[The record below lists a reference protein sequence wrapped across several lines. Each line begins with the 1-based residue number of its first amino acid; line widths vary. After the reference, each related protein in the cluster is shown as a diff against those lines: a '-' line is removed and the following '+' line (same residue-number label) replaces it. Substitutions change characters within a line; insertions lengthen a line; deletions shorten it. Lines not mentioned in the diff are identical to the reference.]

1 MIFADLSIIFATKN
15 KILIRMEQ
23 YFSKIFK
30 ERARLTVF
38 PVQTGA
44 GKSYNIAK
52 VLADNFNTKGFPQ
65 TFIVSPLWSLIDDT
79 VIKLKKFSDTEN
91 DRVLVVKSNSSAW
104 FNFFQNTSKVNA
116 LKKAL
121 AEDVNRNV
129 IDDLIKR
136 YTFLKGIRKIDND
149 QNLDEQSDSDFY
161 NLLNEDKELNTLIK
175 KTRNTI
181 RRSIVAPFQSQRGLS
196 ESKKCEQCLQYH
208 PYLEEL
214 FPELGFFKYRVICL
228 TADKLHRYSY
238 NIMRG
243 KIDSYWSNIP
253 NGSLVIMDE
262 SDQCKIRGKKCF
274 EDAVLNH
281 KSNEDEDRWA
291 LYHKLVDGIEKFEEY
306 FNSDEDFPLHAMW
319 VEDLYKEL
327 KKIADDS
334 RKKLNLQTHLDG
346 SQLSDFKGGLGV
358 IYHDMN
364 DICVNDNK
372 QLVIEHRE
380 GQNRDYLVA
389 IDNNA
394 IQKETRL
401 GCNYADNGITYLFR
415 NVMRK
420 LNAYINRYEEQ
431 ESFKVTT
438 RERMSMQTHDQIL
451 RDFLNALGIDKSA
464 DYNVLK
470 NYEILHGCNKQKSKT
485 GGFYSKSIYDE
496 GISLTEIQEK
506 NGSRRSCK
514 MNTMCLT
521 SYPEHVII
529 DLVKNRNCH
538 VFLSSATADI
548 KDPLHNYDLEYL
560 EKELGAIHYMDDETQ
575 KRVQEAIDGIT
586 PHCDLNVVV
595 LPTDGATDYLEDIKD
610 PRIKLKIS
618 NFNEEE
624 GNDYLKCQFN
634 NLLQYFSDFSKD
646 ENAHA
651 GLVVTPFIWHKKL
664 DGVDETG
671 KDKLQRIL
679 SIIGPDVQVFFLS
692 GKTLNQ
698 ELKNACDV
706 LKDNSAKVMCF
717 ICHNSGSVGINYE
730 YEVTSDISNFVVAQN
745 RREGQNTCNFD
756 SIYIEH
762 PTNYIELTEDP
773 NSYIRS
779 CFDISMLAESKYI
792 NVDNKQKY
800 ISMLLKQRIGV
811 MAGWQ
816 NKANPTYKIKSE
828 IYEKYPYREYCIQQA
843 AQSLGRLGRTPISRK
858 KLNVYLDDKMA
869 QIIAKCSLPTAA
881 TEIYRN
887 VRRELTELY
896 NIDEDTVKLIQ
907 QKTEEERIA
916 NDYDQWNRRCSNNI
930 TTLVSKCN
938 CVYRNPGQEEI
949 LRKRNELKLLNDLF
963 LTHPQVEDLS
973 VIPGIRQGFYKKV
986 EEIPTDKK
994 APTEVSH
1001 LDVFMRIE
1009 CIRNYFLNR
1018 GYCINPPLEA
1028 KYWISDAA
1036 IQQLYLP
1043 RIAEYAFKALM
1054 ENVGLTV
1061 YDLPD
1066 YLYEKADWVV
1076 IGNNRL
1082 NRLYVDVKYWAPNE
1096 NEQNS
1101 DGNDWA
1107 QKADLCGDGLY
1118 VIVNVPIY
1126 PGLDSRKVRH
1136 ERLSNGRSLV
1146 IINGLINIETGDV
1159 DQESCQNIYNLLNQ

>member
-1 MIFADLSIIFATKN
+1 MYYFSLQKH
-15 KILIRMEQ
+15 LIMYQ
-23 YFSKIFK
+23 YFSEIFK
-30 ERARLTVF
+30 ESSRLTVF

-52 VLADNFNTKGFPQ
+52 VIADNFNTKGFPQ

-79 VIKLKKFSDTEN
+79 VSKLKRFSSIEN
-91 DRVLVVKSNSSAW
+91 DNVLIVKSNGSIW
-104 FNFFQNTSKVNA
+104 FNFFQDTRNVNA
-116 LKKAL
+116 LKSAL
-121 AEDVNRNV
+121 SEDVNRGV
-129 IDDLIKR
+129 VDDLIKR
-136 YTFLKGIRKIDND
+136 YNYLKGIRKVDND
-149 QNLDEQSDSDFY
+149 KVLDEQLDSDFY
-161 NLLNEDKELNTLIK
+161 NLLNEDRELGGLII
-175 KTRNTI
+175 KTKNAI
-181 RRSIVAPFQSQRGLS
+181 RKTIVAQFQSQRGIS
-196 ESKKCEQCLQYH
+196 ERKKSEQCLIYH
-208 PYLEEL
+208 PYLEKL
-214 FPELGFFKYRVICL
+214 FPELGFYKYKVICL

-243 KIDSYWSNIP
+243 KTDSYWSNIP
-253 NGSLVIMDE
+253 DGSLVIMDE
-262 SDQCKIRGKKCF
+262 SDQCKIHGKKSF
-274 EDAVLNH
+274 EDAVLTH
-281 KSNEDEDRWA
+281 TSNEDEDRWV
-291 LYHKLVDGIEKFEEY
+291 LYHKLLDGIAHFKEH
-306 FNSDEDFPLHAMW
+306 FNSDEDFQLHAMW
-319 VEDLYKEL
+319 VDDLYREL
-327 KKIADDS
+327 RKIADES
-334 RKKLNLQTHLDG
+334 RQRLNLQFHLDG
-346 SQLSDFKGGLGV
+346 SRLPDFKGGLGV

-364 DICVNDNK
+364 DICVNDKK

-380 GQNRDYLVA
+380 GQNRDYLDA
-389 IDNNA
+389 IDNSE
-394 IQKETRL
+394 ITKETRL
-401 GCNYADNGITYLFR
+401 GCNYADNGINYFFR

-420 LNAYINRYEEQ
+420 LNDYVDKYEQQ
-431 ESFKVTT
+431 ESSKATK
-438 RERMSMQTHDQIL
+438 RERMSMQTYDQIL
-451 RDFLNALGIDKSA
+451 RDFLNALGIDKTV
-464 DYNVLK
+464 DCNILK
-470 NYEILHGCNKQKSKT
+470 SYEIMHGCNKQKSKV

-496 GISLTEIQEK
+496 GISLTEVQEK

-514 MNTMCLT
+514 MNTMCLN

-529 DLVKNRNCH
+529 DLVKNHKCH

-548 KDPLHNYDLEYL
+548 KDPLHNYDFEYL
-560 EKELGAIHYMDDETQ
+560 EKELGVIHYMDDETK
-575 KRVQEAIDGIT
+575 KRVQESIDGIT
-586 PHCDLNVVV
+586 PHCELNVVV
-595 LPTDGATDYLEDIKD
+595 LPTDGANAYLEEIKD
-610 PRIKLKIS
+610 PRIKLEIS
-618 NFNEEE
+618 NFNEGE

-679 SIIGPDVQVFFLS
+679 SAIEPNVKVFFLS

-811 MAGWQ
+811 MAGGQ

-896 NIDEDTVKLIQ
+896 GIDEDTVKLIQ

-1043 RIAEYAFKALM
+1043 RIAEHAFKALM
-1054 ENVGLTV
+1054 GNVGLTV

-1066 YLYEKADWVV
+1066 HLYEKADWVV
-1076 IGNNRL
+1076 SGNNRL

-1101 DGNDWA
+1101 DCSDWA

-1126 PGLDSRKVRH
+1126 PGIESKKRTVYN
-1136 ERLSNGRSLV
+1136 LSNGRQLV
-1146 IINGLINIETGDV
+1146 VINGLINIETGDV